1 MKKIVIFAG
10 TTEGRRLS
18 EILADA
24 GIAHTVCVATEYGE
38 IVMREQ
44 TDSTEA
50 AQADGQPLVELHCG
64 RMDREQMQKFLHDEG
79 YEIVVDATHPY
90 ARAVTENLWGA
101 VDTLKSLEKDAHFPI
116 YLRLEREIAGITE
129 ADGNVTNIQY
139 FENNADCA
147 KALENTE
154 GNILLTTGSKE
165 LAVYCASG
173 RLNNRLYVRILPGR
187 ESLELCMDQGIKGR
201 QILALQ
207 GPFST
212 EMNAAILKQY
222 DIRHM
227 VTKNSGRTGGYQ
239 EKLAAAEMLG
249 IPVYVIEPAQKT
261 SDAAGNIPGT
271 DAYSFAGICGKLE
284 QLCDCKLSPQGS
296 LEICLAGIGMGSK
309 DGQTQEVQHAIETA
323 DILLGAERMIE
334 GYSARIE
341 KKPYYMTAQILP
353 YLEQLQESESLAQQG
368 TLRVTVL
375 FSGDTG
381 FYSGCRK
388 LYVALQE
395 AIAAG
400 QLKGSVKIL
409 PGISSVVSLAARVGE
424 SYEDA
429 AVLSMHGKKLNH
441 LPATVAGHEKTF
453 LLTSGSEDIRK
464 IGRML
469 TETGLGTCE
478 VIVGYQLSYPEENIR
493 ILTPEQCEE
502 ITEDG
507 LYTCMIRNPHPQPGR
522 LTHGREDTCFLRD
535 SSGTEGKMRRTP
547 MTKEEVRE
555 VSICKLHLTERSV
568 VYDIGSGTGSVAVEI
583 AGLSGQLQVYAIER
597 KPEAVELLRKNREHF
612 RMDNME
618 IIEAP
623 APEGLEELPVPT
635 HAFIGGSGGRLQE
648 ILQVLYRKN
657 PHMRIVINAISMET
671 IAELRE
677 VMETF
682 PVEDEEILQMQVNRV
697 KKFWS
702 YHLPQA
708 ENPVWICSFTFRE
721 RETDLV
727 DKVKKALLA
736 EEENRNRGNGEVQ
749 R

>member
-44 TDSTEA
+44 MDAEA
-50 AQADGQPLVELHCG
+50 AGAKKQPLVSLHRG
-64 RMDREQMQKFLHDEG
+64 RMDRKQIEEFLRNEG
-79 YEIVVDATHPY
+79 YGIVVDATHPY
-90 ARAVTENLWGA
+90 AKVVTENLRGA
-101 VDTLKSLEKDAHFPI
+101 VAALQTSEKKAQFPI
-116 YLRLEREIAGITE
+116 YLRLEREISETPE
-129 ADGNVTNIQY
+129 AEDPAVSIRY
-139 FENNADCA
+139 FESNADCA

-165 LAVYCASG
+165 LATYCASG
-173 RLNNRLYVRILPGR
+173 RLHDRLYVRILPGR
-187 ESLELCMDQGIKGR
+187 ESLELCMEQGIKGR

-227 VTKNSGRTGGYQ
+227 VTKNSGRTGGYR
-239 EKLAAAEMLG
+239 EKLEAAKMLG
-249 IPVYVIEPAQKT
+249 IPVYVIEPARKT
-261 SDAAGNIPGT
+261 PDATGHMLRT
-271 DAYSFAGICGKLE
+271 DTYSFTGICGKLE
-284 QLCDCKLSPQGS
+284 QLCDCKLSGQGS
-296 LEICLAGIGMGSK
+296 MEICLAGIGMGSK
-309 DGQTQEVQHAIETA
+309 DGQTQEVQHVIETA

-334 GYSARIE
+334 GYSAKIE
-341 KKPYYMTAQILP
+341 KRPYYMAEQILP
-353 YLEQLQESESLAQQG
+353 YLEQLQKNGLTAQKDP
-368 TLRVTVL
+368 LRVTVL

-395 AIAAG
+395 TIAAG
-400 QLKGSVKIL
+400 ALNAGVRIL

-429 AVLSMHGKKLNH
+429 AILSMHGKKLKR
-441 LPATVAGHEKTF
+441 LSATVESHEKVF

-464 IGRML
+464 IGRLLAEAGL
-469 TETGLGTCE
+469 TDCE
-478 VIVGYQLSYPEENIR
+478 VTVGYQLSYPEESIQ

-502 ITEDG
+502 ITGEG
-507 LYTCMIRNPHPQPGR
+507 LYTCLIRNPHWQPER
-522 LTHGREDTCFLRD
+522 LTHGRADICFLRD
-535 SSGTEGKMRRTP
+535 AKTP

-555 VSICKLHLTERSV
+555 VSICKLHLTQNAV
-568 VYDIGSGTGSVAVEI
+568 VYDIGSGTGSVAIEI
-583 AGLSGQLQVYAIER
+583 AGVPGGVQVYAIER
-597 KPEAVELLRKNREHF
+597 KPEAVELLRKNQEQFH
-612 RMDNME
+612 MDNIQ
-618 IIEAP
+618 IIEAL

-635 HAFIGGSGGRLQE
+635 HAFIGGSGGRLLD

-671 IAELRE
+671 IAELKE
-677 VMETF
+677 VLDTF
-682 PVEDEEILQMQVNRV
+682 PVEEEEILQMQVSRV
-697 KKFWS
+697 KKLGG

-721 RETDLV
+721 IGTAPMDNAKKTKPGAGETGNG
-727 DKVKKALLA
+727 K
-736 EEENRNRGNGEVQ
+736 NGEVQ

>member
-44 TDSTEA
+44 TDAEA
-50 AQADGQPLVELHCG
+50 AGTKGQPLVSLHRG
-64 RMDREQMQKFLHDEG
+64 RMDRQQMEEFLRNEG

-90 ARAVTENLWGA
+90 AKVVTENLRGA
-101 VDTLKSLEKDAHFPI
+101 VATLQTSEKKAQFPI
-116 YLRLEREIAGITE
+116 YLRLEREIVETPE
-129 ADGNVTNIQY
+129 AENPAVNIRY
-139 FENNADCA
+139 FESNADCA

-165 LAVYCASG
+165 LPTYCASG
-173 RLNNRLYVRILPGR
+173 RLHDRLYVRILPGR
-187 ESLELCMDQGIKGR
+187 ESLELCMEQGIKGR

-222 DIRHM
+222 DIHHM

-239 EKLAAAEMLG
+239 EKLEAAKILG
-249 IPVYVIEPAQKT
+249 IPVYVIQPARKAVEAT
-261 SDAAGNIPGT
+261 GNTLRT
-271 DAYSFAGICGKLE
+271 DTYSFTEICGKLE
-284 QLCDCKLSPQGS
+284 QLCDCKLSGQGS
-296 LEICLAGIGMGSK
+296 MEICLAGIGMGSK

-334 GYSARIE
+334 RYSAKIE
-341 KKPYYMTAQILP
+341 KRPYYMTEQILP
-353 YLEQLQESESLAQQG
+353 YLEQLQKNGLTAQKDP
-368 TLRVTVL
+368 LRVTVL

-395 AIAAG
+395 AVAAG
-400 QLKGSVKIL
+400 ALNAGVRIL
-409 PGISSVVSLAARVGE
+409 PGISSVGTLAARVGE

-429 AVLSMHGKKLNH
+429 AILSMHGKKLNR
-441 LPATVAGHEKTF
+441 LSTTVESHEKVF

-464 IGRML
+464 IGHLLAEAGL
-469 TETGLGTCE
+469 TDCE

-493 ILTPEQCEE
+493 LLTPGQCEE
-502 ITEDG
+502 ITEEG
-507 LYTCMIRNPHPQPGR
+507 LYTCLIRNPHWQPGR
-522 LTHGREDTCFLRD
+522 LTHGRADTCFLRD
-535 SSGTEGKMRRTP
+535 ASGTEEKLRRTP

-555 VSICKLHLTERSV
+555 VSICKLHLTQNAV
-568 VYDIGSGTGSVAVEI
+568 VYDIGSGTGSVAIEI
-583 AGLSGQLQVYAIER
+583 AGVPGEVQVYAIER
-597 KPEAVELLRKNREHF
+597 KPEAVELLRKNREQFH
-612 RMDNME
+612 MDNIQ

-635 HAFIGGSGGRLQE
+635 HVFIGGSGGRLLD

-671 IAELRE
+671 IAELKE
-677 VMETF
+677 VLDTF
-682 PVEDEEILQMQVNRV
+682 PVEEEEILQMQVSRV
-697 KKFWS
+697 KKLGG

-721 RETDLV
+721 TGTDPMDNAKKTKQNAGETGNG
-727 DKVKKALLA
+727 K
-736 EEENRNRGNGEVQ
+736 NGEVQ

>member
-38 IVMREQ
+38 IVMRDQ
-44 TDSTEA
+44 TDAEA
-50 AQADGQPLVELHCG
+50 ARAKGHSLVSLHRG
-64 RMDREQMQKFLHDEG
+64 RMDRKQMEEFLCNDG

-90 ARAVTENLWGA
+90 ARVVTENIRDA
-101 VDTLKSLEKDAHFPI
+101 VKTQSSI
-116 YLRLEREIAGITE
+116 YLRLEREISQTPE
-129 ADGNVTNIQY
+129 AEDPAVSIRY
-139 FENNADCA
+139 FESNADCA
-147 KALENTE
+147 KVLENTE

-165 LAVYCASG
+165 LATYCASG
-173 RLNNRLYVRILPGR
+173 RLHERLYVRILPGR
-187 ESLELCMDQGIKGR
+187 ESLELCMEQGIKGR

-239 EKLAAAEMLG
+239 EKLEAAKMLG
-249 IPVYVIEPAQKT
+249 IPVYVIQPAGKAWDT
-261 SDAAGNIPGT
+261 
-271 DAYSFAGICGKLE
+271 YSFAGICEKLE
-284 QLCDCKLSPQGS
+284 QLCDCKISGQGS
-296 LEICLAGIGMGSK
+296 MEICLAGIGMGSK
-309 DGQTQEVQHAIETA
+309 DGQTQEVQYAIETA

-334 GYSARIE
+334 RYSAKIE
-341 KKPYYMTAQILP
+341 KRPYYMTEQILP
-353 YLEQLQESESLAQQG
+353 YLEQLQKNGFTAQKDP
-368 TLRVTVL
+368 LRVTVL

-395 AIAAG
+395 TIAAG
-400 QLKGSVKIL
+400 ALNARVRIL

-429 AVLSMHGKKLNH
+429 AILSMHGKKLNR
-441 LPATVAGHEKTF
+441 LSATVESHEKVF

-464 IGRML
+464 IGRLLAEAGL
-469 TETGLGTCE
+469 TDCE
-478 VIVGYQLSYPEENIR
+478 VIVGYQLSYPEESIR
-493 ILTPEQCEE
+493 ILTPGQCEE
-502 ITEDG
+502 ITEEG
-507 LYTCMIRNPHPQPGR
+507 LYTCLIRNPHWQPER
-522 LTHGREDTCFLRD
+522 LTHGRSDTCFLRD
-535 SSGTEGKMRRTP
+535 AKTP

-555 VSICKLHLTERSV
+555 VSICKLHLTQNAV
-568 VYDIGSGTGSVAVEI
+568 VYDIGSGTGSVAIEI
-583 AGLSGQLQVYAIER
+583 AGVPGRVQVYAIER
-597 KPEAVELLRKNREHF
+597 KPEAVELLRKNRAHF
-612 RMDNME
+612 HMDNIQ

-635 HAFIGGSGGRLQE
+635 HAFIGGSGGRLMD
-648 ILQVLYRKN
+648 ILRVLYRKN

-671 IAELRE
+671 IAELKE
-677 VMETF
+677 VLDTF
-682 PVEDEEILQMQVNRV
+682 PVEEEEILQMQVSRV
-697 KKFWS
+697 KKLLS

-708 ENPVWICSFTFRE
+708 ENPVWICSFTFQ
-721 RETDLV
+721 ETGTDPM
-727 DKVKKALLA
+727 DNSKKTKPG
-736 EEENRNRGNGEVQ
+736 EEETGNGKNGEVQ

>member
-44 TDSTEA
+44 TESTKA
-50 AQADGQPLVELHCG
+50 MQTAGQPIVNLHCG

-90 ARAVTENLWGA
+90 ARVVTENLRGA

-116 YLRLEREIAGITE
+116 YLRLERKIDGITE
-129 ADGNVTNIQY
+129 ADGIVTNVQY

-173 RLNNRLYVRILPGR
+173 RLKDRLHVRILPGR
-187 ESLELCMDQGIKGR
+187 ESLEQCMEQGIKGR

-212 EMNAAILKQY
+212 EMNAAILRQY
-222 DIRHM
+222 DICHM
-227 VTKNSGRTGGYQ
+227 VTKNSGRAGGCQ
-239 EKLAAAEMLG
+239 EKLEAAKMLG

-271 DAYSFAGICGKLE
+271 DSYSFAGICGKLG
-284 QLCDCKLSPQGS
+284 QLCDCKISQQGS
-296 LEICLAGIGMGSK
+296 LEICLAGIGMGSRDCMTK
-309 DGQTQEVQHAIETA
+309 EVQQTIETA
-323 DILLGAERMIE
+323 DILLGAERMIAD
-334 GYSARIE
+334 YSARIE
-341 KKPYYMTAQILP
+341 KKPYYMAAQILP
-353 YLEQLQESESLAQQG
+353 YLEKLQESEELAQQE
-368 TLRVTVL
+368 TLRVAVL

-388 LYVALQE
+388 LYVELQE

-400 QLKGSVKIL
+400 QLRGSVRIL

-429 AVLSMHGKKLNH
+429 AILSMHGKKLNR
-441 LPATVAGHEKTF
+441 LSTTVESHEKVF

-464 IGRML
+464 IGHLLAEAGL
-469 TETGLGTCE
+469 TDCE
-478 VIVGYQLSYPEENIR
+478 VIVGYQLSYPEESIR
-493 ILTPEQCEE
+493 ILTPGQCEE
-502 ITEDG
+502 ITEEG
-507 LYTCMIRNPHPQPGR
+507 LYTCLIRNPHWQPER
-522 LTHGREDTCFLRD
+522 LTHGRADTCFLRD
-535 SSGTEGKMRRTP
+535 AKTP

-555 VSICKLHLTERSV
+555 VSICKLHLTQNAV
-568 VYDIGSGTGSVAVEI
+568 VYDIGSGTGSVAIEI
-583 AGLSGQLQVYAIER
+583 AGVPGGVQVYAIER

-612 RMDNME
+612 HMDNIQ

-635 HAFIGGSGGRLQE
+635 HAFIGGSGGRLLD

-671 IAELRE
+671 IAELKE
-677 VMETF
+677 VLDTF
-682 PVEDEEILQMQVNRV
+682 PMEEEEILQMQVSRV
-697 KKFWS
+697 KKLLS

-721 RETDLV
+721 TGTDPMDNAKKTKQNAGETGNG
-727 DKVKKALLA
+727 K
-736 EEENRNRGNGEVQ
+736 NGEVQ

>member
-44 TDSTEA
+44 TD
-50 AQADGQPLVELHCG
+50 ADATGTKGQPLVSLHRG
-64 RMDREQMQKFLHDEG
+64 RMDRQQMEEFLRNEG

-90 ARAVTENLWGA
+90 ARVVTENIQSA
-101 VDTLKSLEKDAHFPI
+101 VNTLRAMERETQFPI
-116 YLRLEREIAGITE
+116 YLRLEREISETPE
-129 ADGNVTNIQY
+129 AEDPDVSIRY
-139 FENNADCA
+139 FESNADCA
-147 KALENTE
+147 KALENTD

-165 LAVYCASG
+165 LATYCASG
-173 RLNNRLYVRILPGR
+173 RLYDRLYVRILPGR
-187 ESLELCMDQGIKGR
+187 ESLELCMEQGIKGR

-222 DIRHM
+222 DICHM

-239 EKLAAAEMLG
+239 EKLEAAKMLG
-249 IPVYVIEPAQKT
+249 IPVYVIQPARK
-261 SDAAGNIPGT
+261 AGEAMWNMPRT
-271 DAYSFAGICGKLE
+271 DMYSFAGICGKLE
-284 QLCDCKLSPQGS
+284 QLCACKLSGQGS
-296 LEICLAGIGMGSK
+296 MEICLAGIGMGSK

-334 GYSARIE
+334 RYSAKIE
-341 KKPYYMTAQILP
+341 KRPYYMTEQILP
-353 YLEQLQESESLAQQG
+353 YLEQLQKKGITAQKDSLQI
-368 TLRVTVL
+368 TVL

-388 LYVALQE
+388 LYMALQE
-395 AIAAG
+395 AIATGALNAG
-400 QLKGSVKIL
+400 VRIL
-409 PGISSVVSLAARVGE
+409 PGISSVVTLAARVGE

-429 AVLSMHGKKLNH
+429 AILSMHGKKLNR
-441 LPATVAGHEKTF
+441 LSATVESHEKVF

-464 IGRML
+464 IGRLLAEAGM
-469 TETGLGTCE
+469 TDCE
-478 VIVGYQLSYPEENIR
+478 VIVGYQMSYPEESIR
-493 ILTPEQCEE
+493 ILTPGQCEE
-502 ITEDG
+502 ITEEG
-507 LYTCMIRNPHPQPGR
+507 LYTCLIRNPHWQPER
-522 LTHGREDTCFLRD
+522 LTHGRADICFLRD
-535 SSGTEGKMRRTP
+535 ASENEGKLRRTP

-555 VSICKLHLTERSV
+555 VSICKLHLTQNAV
-568 VYDIGSGTGSVAVEI
+568 VYDIGSGTGSVAIEI
-583 AGLSGQLQVYAIER
+583 AGVPGRVQVYAIER
-597 KPEAVELLRKNREHF
+597 KPEAVELLRKNSAQFH
-612 RMDNME
+612 MDNIQ

-635 HAFIGGSGGRLQE
+635 HAFIGGSGGKLMD

-671 IAELRE
+671 IAELKE
-677 VMETF
+677 VLDTF
-682 PVEDEEILQMQVNRV
+682 PVEEEEILQMQVSRV
-697 KKFWS
+697 KKILS

-721 RETDLV
+721 TGTDPMDNSKKTKPGAGETGTG
-727 DKVKKALLA
+727 K
-736 EEENRNRGNGEVQ
+736 NGEVQ

>member
-18 EILADA
+18 ELLADA

-44 TDSTEA
+44 TDTTEA
-50 AQADGQPLVELHCG
+50 AQADGQSLIKLHRG
-64 RMDREQMQKFLHDEG
+64 RMDREQMREFLQDEA

-90 ARAVTENLWGA
+90 ARVVTENIRSA
-101 VDTLKSLEKDAHFPI
+101 VDSLKSSGKEAQLPI
-116 YLRLEREIAGITE
+116 YLRLEREIDGAAE
-129 ADGNVTNIQY
+129 ADDNAANIRY

-173 RLNNRLYVRILPGR
+173 RLKHRLYVRILPGR
-187 ESLELCMDQGIKGR
+187 ESLELCMEQGIQGR

-212 EMNAAILKQY
+212 ELNAALLKQY

-239 EKLAAAEMLG
+239 EKLQAAEMLG
-249 IPVYVIEPAQKT
+249 IPVYVIEPAQMSPMSEKLM
-261 SDAAGNIPGT
+261 GT
-271 DAYSFAGICGKLE
+271 DTFSFAGICGKLE
-284 QLCDCKLSPQGS
+284 QLCGCKLSQKGS
-296 LEICLAGIGMGSK
+296 MEICLAGIGMGSRDTMTK
-309 DGQTQEVQHAIETA
+309 EVQHAIETA

-341 KKPYYMTAQILP
+341 KKPYYITAQILP
-353 YLEQLQESESLAQQG
+353 YLEKLQESEILAQREC
-368 TLRVTVL
+368 LRVTVL

-395 AIAAG
+395 AVAAG
-400 QLKGSVKIL
+400 GLKGRVKIL
-409 PGISSVVSLAARVGE
+409 PGLSSVAYLAARVEE

-429 AVLSMHGKKLNH
+429 AILSMHGKKLNR
-441 LPATVAGHEKTF
+441 LAATVESHEKVF
-453 LLTSGSEDIRK
+453 LLTSGREDIRE

-469 TETGLGTCE
+469 TEAGLMDCE
-478 VIVGYQLSYPEENIR
+478 VVAGWQLSYPEENIR
-493 ILTPEQCEE
+493 TLTPGQCEAV
-502 ITEDG
+502 TEEG
-507 LYTCMIRNPHPQPGR
+507 LYTCLIRNPHPQPER
-522 LTHGREDTCFLRD
+522 LTHGRADACFLRD
-535 SSGTEGKMRRTP
+535 VSGTEGKLRRTP

-555 VSICKLHLTERSV
+555 VSICKLHLTKGAV

-597 KPEAVELLRKNREHF
+597 KPEAVELLRKNRAHF
-612 RMDNME
+612 HRDNME
-618 IIEAP
+618 IIEAL
-623 APEGLEELPVPT
+623 APEGLEELPAPT
-635 HAFIGGSGGRLQE
+635 HAFIGGSGGRLLE

-657 PHMRIVINAISMET
+657 PHMRIVINAISLET

-677 VMETF
+677 MVEAF
-682 PVEDEEILQMQVNRV
+682 PVEEEEILQMQVNRV
-697 KKFWS
+697 KKLGS
-702 YHLPQA
+702 YHLPQS
-708 ENPVWICSFTFRE
+708 ENPVWICSFTFR
-721 RETDLV
+721 D
-727 DKVKKALLA
+727 
-736 EEENRNRGNGEVQ
+736 GEK
-749 R
+749 RIPEGS

>member
-10 TTEGRRLS
+10 TTEGRQLS

-38 IVMREQ
+38 IVMRDQ
-44 TDSTEA
+44 TDAEA
-50 AQADGQPLVELHCG
+50 ARAKEQSLVSLHRG
-64 RMDREQMQKFLHDEG
+64 RMDRKQIEEFLRNEG

-90 ARAVTENLWGA
+90 ARVVTENLRGA
-101 VDTLKSLEKDAHFPI
+101 VAALQTSEKKAQSPI
-116 YLRLEREIAGITE
+116 YLRLEREISETPE
-129 ADGNVTNIQY
+129 AEDPAVSIRY
-139 FENNADCA
+139 FESNADCA

-165 LAVYCASG
+165 LATYCASG
-173 RLNNRLYVRILPGR
+173 RLHDRLYVRILPGR
-187 ESLELCMDQGIKGR
+187 ESLELCMEQGIKGR

-239 EKLAAAEMLG
+239 EKLEAAKMLG
-249 IPVYVIEPAQKT
+249 IPVYVIQPARK
-261 SDAAGNIPGT
+261 AGDT
-271 DAYSFAGICGKLE
+271 YSFAGICEKLE
-284 QLCDCKLSPQGS
+284 QLCDCKLSGQGS
-296 LEICLAGIGMGSK
+296 MEICLAGIGMGSK

-334 GYSARIE
+334 RYSAKIE
-341 KKPYYMTAQILP
+341 KRPYYMTEQILP
-353 YLEQLQESESLAQQG
+353 YLEQLQKNGLTAQKDP
-368 TLRVTVL
+368 LRVTVL

-395 AIAAG
+395 TIAAG
-400 QLKGSVKIL
+400 TLNAGVQIL

-429 AVLSMHGKKLNH
+429 AILSMHGKKLNR
-441 LPATVAGHEKTF
+441 LSATVESHEKVF

-464 IGRML
+464 IGRLLAEVGL
-469 TETGLGTCE
+469 TDCE
-478 VIVGYQLSYPEENIR
+478 VTVGYQLSYPEESIR
-493 ILTPEQCEE
+493 ILTPGQCEE
-502 ITEDG
+502 ITEEG
-507 LYTCMIRNPHPQPGR
+507 LYTCLIRNPHWQPER
-522 LTHGREDTCFLRD
+522 LTHGRADICFLRD
-535 SSGTEGKMRRTP
+535 AKTP

-555 VSICKLHLTERSV
+555 VSICKLHLTQNAV
-568 VYDIGSGTGSVAVEI
+568 VYDIGSGTGSVTIEI
-583 AGLSGQLQVYAIER
+583 AGVPGGVQVYAIER
-597 KPEAVELLRKNREHF
+597 KPEAVELLRKNREQFH
-612 RMDNME
+612 MDNIQ

-635 HAFIGGSGGRLQE
+635 HAFIGGSGGRLLD
-648 ILQVLYRKN
+648 ILQTLYRKN

-671 IAELRE
+671 IAELKE
-677 VMETF
+677 VLDTF
-682 PVEDEEILQMQVNRV
+682 PVEEEEILQMQVSRV
-697 KKFWS
+697 KKLGG

-721 RETDLV
+721 IGTDPMDNAKKTKQGAGETGNG
-727 DKVKKALLA
+727 K
-736 EEENRNRGNGEVQ
+736 NGEVQ

>member
-38 IVMREQ
+38 IVMRDQ
-44 TDSTEA
+44 TDAEA
-50 AQADGQPLVELHCG
+50 ARTKEQSLVSLHRG
-64 RMDREQMQKFLHDEG
+64 RMDREQMEEFLRNEG

-90 ARAVTENLWGA
+90 ARVVTENLRGA
-101 VDTLKSLEKDAHFPI
+101 VAALQTSEKKAQFPI
-116 YLRLEREIAGITE
+116 YLRLEREISETPE
-129 ADGNVTNIQY
+129 AEDPAVSIRH
-139 FENNADCA
+139 FESNADCA

-165 LAVYCASG
+165 LATYCASG
-173 RLNNRLYVRILPGR
+173 RLHDRLYVRILPGR
-187 ESLELCMDQGIKGR
+187 ESLELCMEQGIKGR

-239 EKLAAAEMLG
+239 EKLEAAKMLG
-249 IPVYVIEPAQKT
+249 IPVYVIQPARKAVDT
-261 SDAAGNIPGT
+261 
-271 DAYSFAGICGKLE
+271 YSFAGICGKLE
-284 QLCDCKLSPQGS
+284 QLCDCKLSGQS
-296 LEICLAGIGMGSK
+296 SMEICLAGIGMGSK

-334 GYSARIE
+334 RYSAKIE
-341 KKPYYMTAQILP
+341 KRPYYMAEQILP
-353 YLEQLQESESLAQQG
+353 YLEQLQKNGFTAQKDP
-368 TLRVTVL
+368 LRVTVL

-395 AIAAG
+395 TIAAG
-400 QLKGSVKIL
+400 ALNAGVRIL

-429 AVLSMHGKKLNH
+429 AILSMHGKKLNR
-441 LPATVAGHEKTF
+441 LSATVESHEKVF

-464 IGRML
+464 IGRLLAEAGL
-469 TETGLGTCE
+469 TDCE
-478 VIVGYQLSYPEENIR
+478 VTVGYQLSYPEESIQ

-502 ITEDG
+502 ITGEG
-507 LYTCMIRNPHPQPGR
+507 LYTCLIRNPHWQPER
-522 LTHGREDTCFLRD
+522 LTHGRADICFLRD
-535 SSGTEGKMRRTP
+535 AKTP

-555 VSICKLHLTERSV
+555 VSICKLHLTKGAV
-568 VYDIGSGTGSVAVEI
+568 VYDVGSGTGSVAVEI

-597 KPEAVELLRKNREHF
+597 KPEAVEQLRKNREHF
-612 RMDNME
+612 HMDNME
-618 IIEAP
+618 IIEAE
-623 APEGLEELPVPT
+623 APEGLEGLPAPT
-635 HAFIGGSGGRLQE
+635 HAFIGGSGGKLLE

-657 PHMRIVINAISMET
+657 PRMRIVINAISMET
-671 IAELRE
+671 IAELKE
-677 VMETF
+677 VLEAF
-682 PVEDEEILQMQVNRV
+682 PVENEEILQMQVNRV
-697 KKFWS
+697 KKLGS

-721 RETDLV
+721 RGTDPADNVKEAVQTGRETGSG
-727 DKVKKALLA
+727 K
-736 EEENRNRGNGEVQ
+736 NGEV
-749 R
+749 RR

>member
-1 MKKIVIFAG
+1 M
-10 TTEGRRLS
+10 S

-44 TDSTEA
+44 TESTKA
-50 AQADGQPLVELHCG
+50 MQTAGQPIVNLHCG

-90 ARAVTENLWGA
+90 ARVVTENLRGA

-116 YLRLEREIAGITE
+116 YLRLERKIDGITE
-129 ADGNVTNIQY
+129 ADGIVTNVQY

-165 LAVYCASG
+165 LPTYCASG
-173 RLNNRLYVRILPGR
+173 RLHDRLYVRILPGR
-187 ESLELCMDQGIKGR
+187 ESLELCMEQGIKGR

-222 DIRHM
+222 DIHHM

-239 EKLAAAEMLG
+239 EKLEAAKILG
-249 IPVYVIEPAQKT
+249 IPVYVIQPAKKAVDT
-261 SDAAGNIPGT
+261 
-271 DAYSFAGICGKLE
+271 YSFAEICGKLE
-284 QLCDCKLSPQGS
+284 QLCDCKLSGQGS
-296 LEICLAGIGMGSK
+296 MEICLAGIGMGSK
-309 DGQTQEVQHAIETA
+309 NGQTQEVQHAIETA

-334 GYSARIE
+334 RYSAKIE
-341 KKPYYMTAQILP
+341 KRPYYMAEQILP
-353 YLEQLQESESLAQQG
+353 YLEQLQKNGITAQKDPLQ
-368 TLRVTVL
+368 VTVL

-395 AIAAG
+395 AVAAG
-400 QLKGSVKIL
+400 ALNAGVRIL
-409 PGISSVVSLAARVGE
+409 PGISSVATLAARVGE

-429 AVLSMHGKKLNH
+429 AILSMHGKKLNR
-441 LPATVAGHEKTF
+441 LSTTVESHEKVF

-464 IGRML
+464 IGHLLAEAGL
-469 TETGLGTCE
+469 TDCE
-478 VIVGYQLSYPEENIR
+478 VIAGYQLSYPEESIR
-493 ILTPEQCEE
+493 ILTPGQCEE
-502 ITEDG
+502 ITEEG
-507 LYTCMIRNPHPQPGR
+507 LYTCLIRNPHWQPER
-522 LTHGREDTCFLRD
+522 LTHGRADTCFLRD
-535 SSGTEGKMRRTP
+535 AKTP

-555 VSICKLHLTERSV
+555 VSICKLHLTQNAV
-568 VYDIGSGTGSVAVEI
+568 VYDIGSGTGSVAIEI
-583 AGLSGQLQVYAIER
+583 AGVPGGVQVYAIER

-612 RMDNME
+612 HMDNIQ

-635 HAFIGGSGGRLQE
+635 HAFIGGSGGRLLD
-648 ILQVLYRKN
+648 ILQTLYRKN

-671 IAELRE
+671 IAELKE
-677 VMETF
+677 VLDTF
-682 PVEDEEILQMQVNRV
+682 PMEEEEILQMQVSRV
-697 KKFWS
+697 KKLLS

-721 RETDLV
+721 TGTDPMDNAKKTKQDAGETGNG
-727 DKVKKALLA
+727 K
-736 EEENRNRGNGEVQ
+736 NGEVQ

>member
-44 TDSTEA
+44 TESTEA
-50 AQADGQPLVELHCG
+50 VQTGGQPLVNLHRG
-64 RMDREQMQKFLHDEG
+64 RMDREQMEEFLRNEG

-90 ARAVTENLWGA
+90 ARVVTENIRSA
-101 VDTLKSLEKDAHFPI
+101 VDALKVMKKEAQFPI
-116 YLRLEREIAGITE
+116 YLRLEREISETPE
-129 ADGNVTNIQY
+129 AENNAVSIRY
-139 FENNADCA
+139 FESNADCA

-165 LAVYCASG
+165 LATYCASG
-173 RLNNRLYVRILPGR
+173 RLHDRLYVRILPGR
-187 ESLELCMDQGIKGR
+187 ESLELCMEQGIKGR

-207 GPFST
+207 GPFSA

-239 EKLAAAEMLG
+239 EKLEAAKMLG

-261 SDAAGNIPGT
+261 PDATGNILGT
-271 DAYSFAGICGKLE
+271 DTYSFAWICGKLE
-284 QLCDCKLSPQGS
+284 QFCDCKLSGQGS
-296 LEICLAGIGMGSK
+296 MEICLAGIGMGSR
-309 DGQTQEVQHAIETA
+309 DTQTQEVQHAIETA

-334 GYSARIE
+334 RYSAKIE
-341 KKPYYMTAQILP
+341 KRPYYMTAQILP
-353 YLEQLQESESLAQQG
+353 YLEQLQKSGITAQQEK
-368 TLRVTVL
+368 LRVTVL

-381 FYSGCRK
+381 FYSGCRN
-388 LYVALQE
+388 LYMALQE
-395 AIAAG
+395 AITAG
-400 QLKGSVKIL
+400 RLNAKVRIL
-409 PGISSVVSLAARVGE
+409 PGISSVVSLTARVGE
-424 SYEDA
+424 NYEDA
-429 AVLSMHGKKLNH
+429 AILSMHGKKLNH
-441 LPATVAGHEKTF
+441 LSATVESHGKVF

-469 TETGLGTCE
+469 TEAGLTDCE
-478 VIVGYQLSYPEENIR
+478 VIVGYQMSYPEENIR

-502 ITEDG
+502 ITEEG
-507 LYTCMIRNPHPQPGR
+507 LYTCLIRNPHPQPGH
-522 LTHGREDTCFLRD
+522 LTHGRADSCFLRD
-535 SSGTEGKMRRTP
+535 TSGTEGKLRRTP

-555 VSICKLHLTERSV
+555 VSICKLHLTKGAV
-568 VYDIGSGTGSVAVEI
+568 VYDIGSGTGSVAIEI
-583 AGLSGQLQVYAIER
+583 AGLSGQVQVYAIEK

-612 RMDNME
+612 HMDNMQ
-618 IIEAP
+618 IIEAA

-635 HAFIGGSGGRLQE
+635 HAFIGGSGGRLMD

-657 PHMRIVINAISMET
+657 PHIRIVINAISMET
-671 IAELRE
+671 IAELKE
-677 VMETF
+677 VLEAF
-682 PVEDEEILQMQVNRV
+682 PAEDEEILQMQVNRV
-697 KKFWS
+697 KKLGS

-721 RETDLV
+721 RGTDPVDHAEKAGQTERETGSG
-727 DKVKKALLA
+727 
-736 EEENRNRGNGEVQ
+736 ENGEV
-749 R
+749 RR

>member
-44 TDSTEA
+44 TKGIEA
-50 AQADGQPLVELHCG
+50 AETKGQPLVSLHRG
-64 RMDREQMQKFLHDEG
+64 RMDRQQMEEFLRNEG

-90 ARAVTENLWGA
+90 ARVVTENIRDA
-101 VDTLKSLEKDAHFPI
+101 VKTQSPI
-116 YLRLEREIAGITE
+116 YLRLEREISETPE
-129 ADGNVTNIQY
+129 AEDPAVSIRY
-139 FENNADCA
+139 FESNADCA
-147 KALENTE
+147 KALEDTE

-165 LAVYCASG
+165 LATYCASG
-173 RLNNRLYVRILPGR
+173 RLHDRLYVRILPGR
-187 ESLELCMDQGIKGR
+187 ESLELCMEQGIKGR

-239 EKLAAAEMLG
+239 EKLEAAKMLG
-249 IPVYVIEPAQKT
+249 IPVYVIQPARK
-261 SDAAGNIPGT
+261 AGDT
-271 DAYSFAGICGKLE
+271 YSFAGICGKLE
-284 QLCDCKLSPQGS
+284 QLCDCKLSGQGS
-296 LEICLAGIGMGSK
+296 MEICLAGIGMGSK

-334 GYSARIE
+334 RYSAKIE
-341 KKPYYMTAQILP
+341 KRPYYMTEQILP
-353 YLEQLQESESLAQQG
+353 YLEQLQENGITAQKDP
-368 TLRVTVL
+368 LRVTVL

-395 AIAAG
+395 AVAIGALNAE
-400 QLKGSVKIL
+400 VRIL
-409 PGISSVVSLAARVGE
+409 PGISSVATLAARVGE

-429 AVLSMHGKKLNH
+429 AILSMHGKKLNR
-441 LPATVAGHEKTF
+441 LSTTVESHEKVF

-464 IGRML
+464 IGRSLAEAGL
-469 TETGLGTCE
+469 TDCE
-478 VIVGYQLSYPEENIR
+478 VTVGYQLSYPEESIR
-493 ILTPEQCEE
+493 ILTPGQCEE
-502 ITEDG
+502 ITGEG
-507 LYTCMIRNPHPQPGR
+507 LYTCLIRNPHWQPER
-522 LTHGREDTCFLRD
+522 LTHGRADICFLRD
-535 SSGTEGKMRRTP
+535 AKTP

-555 VSICKLHLTERSV
+555 VSICKLHLTQNAV
-568 VYDIGSGTGSVAVEI
+568 VYDIGSGTGSVAIEI
-583 AGLSGQLQVYAIER
+583 AGVPGRVQVYAIER
-597 KPEAVELLRKNREHF
+597 KPEAVELLRKNREQFH
-612 RMDNME
+612 MDNIQ

-635 HAFIGGSGGRLQE
+635 HAFIGGSGGRLLD
-648 ILQVLYRKN
+648 ILQILYRKN

-671 IAELRE
+671 IAELRKVLE
-677 VMETF
+677 AF
-682 PVEDEEILQMQVNRV
+682 PVEEEEILQMQVSRV
-697 KKFWS
+697 KKLGG

-721 RETDLV
+721 IGTDPMDNAKKTKQGAGETGNG
-727 DKVKKALLA
+727 K
-736 EEENRNRGNGEVQ
+736 NGEVQ

>member
-44 TDSTEA
+44 ADGTEA
-50 AQADGQPLVELHCG
+50 VRAKEQSLVSLHRG
-64 RMDREQMQKFLHDEG
+64 RMDRKQIEEFLRNEG

-90 ARAVTENLWGA
+90 ARVVTENIQSA
-101 VDTLKSLEKDAHFPI
+101 VNTLRTTERETQFPI
-116 YLRLEREIAGITE
+116 YLRLEREISETPE
-129 ADGNVTNIQY
+129 AEDPVVSIRY
-139 FENNADCA
+139 FESNADCA
-147 KALENTE
+147 NVLENTE

-165 LAVYCASG
+165 LATYCASG
-173 RLNNRLYVRILPGR
+173 RLHDRLYVRILPGR
-187 ESLELCMDQGIKGR
+187 ESLELCMEQGIKGR

-212 EMNAAILKQY
+212 EMNVAILKQY

-239 EKLAAAEMLG
+239 EKLEAAKMLG
-249 IPVYVIEPAQKT
+249 IPVYVIQ
-261 SDAAGNIPGT
+261 SAGKAWDT
-271 DAYSFAGICGKLE
+271 YSFAGICEKLE
-284 QLCDCKLSPQGS
+284 QLCDCKISGQGS
-296 LEICLAGIGMGSK
+296 MEICLAGIGMGSK
-309 DGQTQEVQHAIETA
+309 VGQTQEVQHAIETA

-334 GYSARIE
+334 RYSAKIE
-341 KKPYYMTAQILP
+341 KRPYYMTEQILP
-353 YLEQLQESESLAQQG
+353 YLEQLQENGITAQKDP
-368 TLRVTVL
+368 LRVTVL

-395 AIAAG
+395 AVAIGALNAE
-400 QLKGSVKIL
+400 VRIL
-409 PGISSVVSLAARVGE
+409 PGISSVATLAARVGE

-429 AVLSMHGKKLNH
+429 AILSMHGKKLNR
-441 LPATVAGHEKTF
+441 LSTTVESHEKVF

-464 IGRML
+464 IGRSLAEAGL
-469 TETGLGTCE
+469 TDCE
-478 VIVGYQLSYPEENIR
+478 VTVGYQLSYPEESIR
-493 ILTPEQCEE
+493 ILTPEQCEK
-502 ITEDG
+502 ITGEG
-507 LYTCMIRNPHPQPGR
+507 LYTCLIRNPHWQPER
-522 LTHGREDTCFLRD
+522 LTHGRADICFLRD
-535 SSGTEGKMRRTP
+535 AKTP

-555 VSICKLHLTERSV
+555 VSICKLHLTQNAV
-568 VYDIGSGTGSVAVEI
+568 VYDIGSGTGSVAIEI
-583 AGLSGQLQVYAIER
+583 AGVPGRVQVYAIER
-597 KPEAVELLRKNREHF
+597 KPEAVELLRKNRAHF
-612 RMDNME
+612 HMDNIQ

-635 HAFIGGSGGRLQE
+635 HAFIGGSGGRLLD

-671 IAELRE
+671 IAELKE
-677 VMETF
+677 VLDTF
-682 PVEDEEILQMQVNRV
+682 PVEDEEILQMQVSRV
-697 KKFWS
+697 KKLLS

-721 RETDLV
+721 TGTDPMDNEKKTKQDAGETGNG
-727 DKVKKALLA
+727 K
-736 EEENRNRGNGEVQ
+736 NGEV
-749 R
+749 

>member
-18 EILADA
+18 GILADA

-44 TDSTEA
+44 TDAEVARTKE
-50 AQADGQPLVELHCG
+50 QPFVSLHRG
-64 RMDREQMQKFLHDEG
+64 RMDREQMEEFLRNEG

-90 ARAVTENLWGA
+90 ARAVTENIQSA
-101 VDTLKSLEKDAHFPI
+101 VNTLRTTERETQFPI
-116 YLRLEREIAGITE
+116 YLRLEREISETPE
-129 ADGNVTNIQY
+129 AEDPAVSIRY
-139 FENNADCA
+139 FESNADCA
-147 KALENTE
+147 KVLENTE

-165 LAVYCASG
+165 LAMYCASG
-173 RLNNRLYVRILPGR
+173 RLHDRLYVRILPGR
-187 ESLELCMDQGIKGR
+187 ESLELCMEQGIKGR

-239 EKLAAAEMLG
+239 EKLEAAKMLG
-249 IPVYVIEPAQKT
+249 IPVYVIQPAGKAWDT
-261 SDAAGNIPGT
+261 
-271 DAYSFAGICGKLE
+271 YSFAGICEKLE
-284 QLCDCKLSPQGS
+284 QLCDCKLSGQGS
-296 LEICLAGIGMGSK
+296 MEICLAGIGMGSK

-334 GYSARIE
+334 RYSAKIE
-341 KKPYYMTAQILP
+341 KRPYYMTEQILP
-353 YLEQLQESESLAQQG
+353 YLEQLQENGITAQKDP
-368 TLRVTVL
+368 LRVTVL

-395 AIAAG
+395 AVAIGALNAE
-400 QLKGSVKIL
+400 VRIL
-409 PGISSVVSLAARVGE
+409 PGISSVATLAARVGE

-429 AVLSMHGKKLNH
+429 AILSMHGKKLNR
-441 LPATVAGHEKTF
+441 LSTTVESHEKVF

-464 IGRML
+464 IGRSLAEAGL
-469 TETGLGTCE
+469 TDCE
-478 VIVGYQLSYPEENIR
+478 VTVGYQLSYPEESIR
-493 ILTPEQCEE
+493 ILTPGQCEE
-502 ITEDG
+502 ITGEG
-507 LYTCMIRNPHPQPGR
+507 LYTCLIRNPHWQPER
-522 LTHGREDTCFLRD
+522 LTHGRADICFLRD
-535 SSGTEGKMRRTP
+535 AKTP

-555 VSICKLHLTERSV
+555 VSICKLHLTQNAV
-568 VYDIGSGTGSVAVEI
+568 VYDIGSGTGSVAIEI
-583 AGLSGQLQVYAIER
+583 AGVPGRVQVYAIER

-612 RMDNME
+612 HMDNIQ

-635 HAFIGGSGGRLQE
+635 HAFIGGSGGRLMD

-671 IAELRE
+671 IAELKE
-677 VMETF
+677 VLDTF
-682 PVEDEEILQMQVNRV
+682 PVEEEEILQMQVSRV
-697 KKFWS
+697 KKLLS

-721 RETDLV
+721 TGKDPMDNEKKTKQDAGETGNG
-727 DKVKKALLA
+727 K
-736 EEENRNRGNGEVQ
+736 NGEVQ

>member
-38 IVMREQ
+38 IVMRDQ
-44 TDSTEA
+44 TDAEA
-50 AQADGQPLVELHCG
+50 ARAKEQSLVSLHRG
-64 RMDREQMQKFLHDEG
+64 RMDRKQIEEFLRNEG

-90 ARAVTENLWGA
+90 ARVVTENLRGA
-101 VDTLKSLEKDAHFPI
+101 VAALQTSEKKAQSPI
-116 YLRLEREIAGITE
+116 YLRLEREISETPE
-129 ADGNVTNIQY
+129 AEDPAVSIRY
-139 FENNADCA
+139 FESNADCA

-165 LAVYCASG
+165 LATYCASG
-173 RLNNRLYVRILPGR
+173 RLHDRLYVRILPGR
-187 ESLELCMDQGIKGR
+187 ESLELCMEQGIKGR

-212 EMNAAILKQY
+212 EMNVAILKQY

-239 EKLAAAEMLG
+239 EKLEAAKMLG
-249 IPVYVIEPAQKT
+249 IPVYVIQPARK
-261 SDAAGNIPGT
+261 AGDT
-271 DAYSFAGICGKLE
+271 YSFAGICGKLE
-284 QLCDCKLSPQGS
+284 QLCDCKLSGQGS
-296 LEICLAGIGMGSK
+296 MEIRLAGIGMGSK

-334 GYSARIE
+334 RYSAKIE
-341 KKPYYMTAQILP
+341 KRPYYMTEQILP
-353 YLEQLQESESLAQQG
+353 YLEQLQKNGLTEQKDP
-368 TLRVTVL
+368 LRVTVL

-395 AIAAG
+395 TIAAG
-400 QLKGSVKIL
+400 TLNAGVQIL

-429 AVLSMHGKKLNH
+429 AILSMHGKKLNR
-441 LPATVAGHEKTF
+441 LSATVESHEKVF

-464 IGRML
+464 IGRLLAEAGL
-469 TETGLGTCE
+469 TDCE
-478 VIVGYQLSYPEENIR
+478 VIVGYQLSYQEESIR
-493 ILTPEQCEE
+493 ILTPGQCEE
-502 ITEDG
+502 ITEEG
-507 LYTCMIRNPHPQPGR
+507 LYTCLIRNPHWQPER
-522 LTHGREDTCFLRD
+522 LTHGRADICFLRD
-535 SSGTEGKMRRTP
+535 AKTP

-555 VSICKLHLTERSV
+555 VSICKLHLTQNAV
-568 VYDIGSGTGSVAVEI
+568 VYDIGSGTGSVAIEI
-583 AGLSGQLQVYAIER
+583 AGVPGRVQVYAIER
-597 KPEAVELLRKNREHF
+597 KPEAVELLRKNREQFH
-612 RMDNME
+612 MDNIQ
-618 IIEAP
+618 IIEAL

-635 HAFIGGSGGRLQE
+635 HAFIGGSGGRLLD
-648 ILQVLYRKN
+648 ILQNLYRKN

-671 IAELRE
+671 IAELKE
-677 VMETF
+677 VLDTF
-682 PVEDEEILQMQVNRV
+682 PVEEEEILQMQVSRV
-697 KKFWS
+697 KKLLS

-721 RETDLV
+721 TGKDPM
-727 DKVKKALLA
+727 DNTKKTKPGA
-736 EEENRNRGNGEVQ
+736 EETGNGKNGEVQ

>member
-44 TDSTEA
+44 TDAEA
-50 AQADGQPLVELHCG
+50 AGTKGQPLVSLHCG
-64 RMDREQMQKFLHDEG
+64 RMDRKQMEEFLRNEG

-90 ARAVTENLWGA
+90 ARVVTENIRDA
-101 VDTLKSLEKDAHFPI
+101 VKTQSPI
-116 YLRLEREIAGITE
+116 YLRLEREISETPE
-129 ADGNVTNIQY
+129 AEDPAVSIRY
-139 FENNADCA
+139 FESNADCA
-147 KALENTE
+147 KALENTD

-165 LAVYCASG
+165 LATYCASG
-173 RLNNRLYVRILPGR
+173 RLHDRLYVRILPGR
-187 ESLELCMDQGIKGR
+187 ESLELCMEQGIKGR

-222 DIRHM
+222 DIRHL

-239 EKLAAAEMLG
+239 EKLEAAKMLG
-249 IPVYVIEPAQKT
+249 IPVYVIQPARKAWDT
-261 SDAAGNIPGT
+261 
-271 DAYSFAGICGKLE
+271 YSFVGICEKLE
-284 QLCDCKLSPQGS
+284 QLCDCKLSGQGS
-296 LEICLAGIGMGSK
+296 MEICLAGIGMGSK

-334 GYSARIE
+334 RYSAKIE
-341 KKPYYMTAQILP
+341 KRPYYMTEQILP
-353 YLEQLQESESLAQQG
+353 YLEQLQENGITAQKDP
-368 TLRVTVL
+368 LRVTVL

-388 LYVALQE
+388 LYMALQE
-395 AIAAG
+395 AVATGTLNAG
-400 QLKGSVKIL
+400 VRIL

-429 AVLSMHGKKLNH
+429 VILSMHGKKLNR
-441 LPATVAGHEKTF
+441 LLATVESHEKVF

-464 IGRML
+464 IGRSLAEAGL
-469 TETGLGTCE
+469 TDCE
-478 VIVGYQLSYPEENIR
+478 VTVGYQLSYPEESIR
-493 ILTPEQCEE
+493 ILTPGQCEE
-502 ITEDG
+502 ITGEG
-507 LYTCMIRNPHPQPGR
+507 LYTCLIRNPHWQPER
-522 LTHGREDTCFLRD
+522 LTHGRADICFLRD
-535 SSGTEGKMRRTP
+535 AKTP

-555 VSICKLHLTERSV
+555 VSICKLHLTQNAV
-568 VYDIGSGTGSVAVEI
+568 VYDIGSGTGSVAIEI
-583 AGLSGQLQVYAIER
+583 AGVPGRVQVYAIER
-597 KPEAVELLRKNREHF
+597 KPEAVELLRKNRAYFH
-612 RMDNME
+612 MDNIQ

-635 HAFIGGSGGRLQE
+635 HAFIGGSGGRLMD
-648 ILQVLYRKN
+648 ILWALYRKN

-671 IAELRE
+671 IAELKE
-677 VMETF
+677 VLDTF
-682 PVEDEEILQMQVNRV
+682 PVEEEEILQMQVSRV
-697 KKFWS
+697 KKLGD

-721 RETDLV
+721 IGTDPM
-727 DKVKKALLA
+727 DNAKKTKQDAG
-736 EEENRNRGNGEVQ
+736 EIENGKNGEVQ

>member
-38 IVMREQ
+38 IVMRDQ
-44 TDSTEA
+44 TDAEA
-50 AQADGQPLVELHCG
+50 ARAKGHSLVSLHRG
-64 RMDREQMQKFLHDEG
+64 RMDRKQMEEFLCNDG

-90 ARAVTENLWGA
+90 ARVVTENIRDA
-101 VDTLKSLEKDAHFPI
+101 VKTQSSI
-116 YLRLEREIAGITE
+116 YLRLEREISQTPE
-129 ADGNVTNIQY
+129 AEDPAVSIRY
-139 FENNADCA
+139 FESNADCA

-165 LAVYCASG
+165 LATYCASG
-173 RLNNRLYVRILPGR
+173 RLHDRLYVRILPGR
-187 ESLELCMDQGIKGR
+187 ESLELCMEQGIKGR

-227 VTKNSGRTGGYQ
+227 VTKNSGRTGGYR
-239 EKLAAAEMLG
+239 EKLEAAKMLG
-249 IPVYVIEPAQKT
+249 IPVYVIQPVKNTVEAI
-261 SDAAGNIPGT
+261 GNMPRT
-271 DAYSFAGICGKLE
+271 DTYSFEGICGKLE
-284 QLCDCKLSPQGS
+284 QLCDCKLSGQGS
-296 LEICLAGIGMGSK
+296 MEICLAGIGMGSK
-309 DGQTQEVQHAIETA
+309 DGQTQEVQHVIETA

-334 GYSARIE
+334 RYSAKIE
-341 KKPYYMTAQILP
+341 KRPYYMTEQILP
-353 YLEQLQESESLAQQG
+353 YLEQLQKNGFTAQKDP
-368 TLRVTVL
+368 LRVTVL

-395 AIAAG
+395 TIAAG
-400 QLKGSVKIL
+400 ALNARVRIL

-429 AVLSMHGKKLNH
+429 AILSMHGKKLNR
-441 LPATVAGHEKTF
+441 LSATVESHEKVF

-464 IGRML
+464 IGRLLAEAGL
-469 TETGLGTCE
+469 TDCE
-478 VIVGYQLSYPEENIR
+478 VIVGYQLSYPEESIR
-493 ILTPEQCEE
+493 ILTPGQCEE
-502 ITEDG
+502 ITEEG
-507 LYTCMIRNPHPQPGR
+507 LYTCLIRNPHWQPER
-522 LTHGREDTCFLRD
+522 LTHGRSDTCFLRD
-535 SSGTEGKMRRTP
+535 AKTP

-555 VSICKLHLTERSV
+555 VSICKLHLTQNAV
-568 VYDIGSGTGSVAVEI
+568 VYDIGSGTGSVAIEI
-583 AGLSGQLQVYAIER
+583 AGVPGRVQVYAIER

-612 RMDNME
+612 HMDNIQ

-635 HAFIGGSGGRLQE
+635 HAFIGGSGGRLLD

-671 IAELRE
+671 IAELKE
-677 VMETF
+677 VLDTF
-682 PVEDEEILQMQVNRV
+682 PVEEEEILQMQVSRV
-697 KKFWS
+697 KKLLS

-721 RETDLV
+721 TGTDPMDNEKKTKQDAGETGNG
-727 DKVKKALLA
+727 K
-736 EEENRNRGNGEVQ
+736 NGEVQ

>member
-44 TDSTEA
+44 TDADA
-50 AQADGQPLVELHCG
+50 AGAKEQPLVSLHRG
-64 RMDREQMQKFLHDEG
+64 RMDRRQMEEFLCNEG

-90 ARAVTENLWGA
+90 AKVVTENLRGA
-101 VDTLKSLEKDAHFPI
+101 VATLQTFEKKAQFPI
-116 YLRLEREIAGITE
+116 YLRLEREIVETPE
-129 ADGNVTNIQY
+129 AENPAVNIRY
-139 FENNADCA
+139 FESNADCA
-147 KALENTE
+147 RALENTE

-165 LAVYCASG
+165 LAMYCTSG
-173 RLNNRLYVRILPGR
+173 RLHDRLYVRILPGR
-187 ESLELCMDQGIKGR
+187 ESLELCMEQGIKGR

-239 EKLAAAEMLG
+239 EKLEAAKILG
-249 IPVYVIEPAQKT
+249 IPVYVIQPARKAVEAT
-261 SDAAGNIPGT
+261 GNTLRT
-271 DAYSFAGICGKLE
+271 DTDSFAGICRKLE
-284 QLCDCKLSPQGS
+284 QLCDCKFSGQGS
-296 LEICLAGIGMGSK
+296 MEIRLAGIGMGSK

-334 GYSARIE
+334 RYSAKIE
-341 KKPYYMTAQILP
+341 KRPYYMTEQILP
-353 YLEQLQESESLAQQG
+353 YLEQLQKNGITAHQKP
-368 TLRVTVL
+368 LRVTVL

-395 AIAAG
+395 AVAAG
-400 QLKGSVKIL
+400 VLNAGVQIL
-409 PGISSVVSLAARVGE
+409 PGISSVVSLSARVGE

-429 AVLSMHGKKLNH
+429 AILSMHGKKLNR
-441 LPATVAGHEKTF
+441 LSATVESHEKVF

-464 IGRML
+464 IGRLLAEAGL
-469 TETGLGTCE
+469 TDCE
-478 VIVGYQLSYPEENIR
+478 VTVGYQMSYPEENIR
-493 ILTPEQCEE
+493 LLTPGQCEE
-502 ITEDG
+502 ITEEG
-507 LYTCMIRNPHPQPGR
+507 LYTCLIRNPHWQPGR
-522 LTHGREDTCFLRD
+522 LTHGRADTCFLRD
-535 SSGTEGKMRRTP
+535 AKTP

-555 VSICKLHLTERSV
+555 VSICKLHLTQNAV
-568 VYDIGSGTGSVAVEI
+568 VYDIGSGTGSVAIEI
-583 AGLSGQLQVYAIER
+583 AGVPGEVQVYAIER
-597 KPEAVELLRKNREHF
+597 KPEAVELLRKNREQFH
-612 RMDNME
+612 MDNIQ

-635 HAFIGGSGGRLQE
+635 HAFIGGSGGRLLD
-648 ILQVLYRKN
+648 ILQTLYRKN
-657 PHMRIVINAISMET
+657 PHMRIVINAVSMET
-671 IAELRE
+671 IAELKE
-677 VMETF
+677 VLDTF
-682 PVEDEEILQMQVNRV
+682 PVEEEEILQMQVSRV
-697 KKFWS
+697 KKLGG

-708 ENPVWICSFTFRE
+708 ENPVWICSFTFW
-721 RETDLV
+721 ETGTDPM
-727 DKVKKALLA
+727 DNATKTKQDAGETGNGK
-736 EEENRNRGNGEVQ
+736 NGEVQ

>member
-44 TDSTEA
+44 TKGTEA
-50 AQADGQPLVELHCG
+50 AGTKGQSLVSLHRG
-64 RMDREQMQKFLHDEG
+64 RMDREQMEEFLRNEG

-90 ARAVTENLWGA
+90 ARVVTENIQSA
-101 VDTLKSLEKDAHFPI
+101 VNTLRTTERETQFPI
-116 YLRLEREIAGITE
+116 YLRLEREIAETPE
-129 ADGNVTNIQY
+129 AEDPAVSIRY
-139 FENNADCA
+139 FESNADCA

-165 LAVYCASG
+165 LATYCASG
-173 RLNNRLYVRILPGR
+173 RLHDRLYVRILPGR
-187 ESLELCMDQGIKGR
+187 ESLELCMEQGIKGR

-239 EKLAAAEMLG
+239 EKLEAAKMLG
-249 IPVYVIEPAQKT
+249 IPVYVIQPAGKAWDT
-261 SDAAGNIPGT
+261 
-271 DAYSFAGICGKLE
+271 YSFAGICEKLE
-284 QLCDCKLSPQGS
+284 QLCDCKISGQGS
-296 LEICLAGIGMGSK
+296 MEICLAGIGMGSK
-309 DGQTQEVQHAIETA
+309 VGQTQEVQHAIETA

-334 GYSARIE
+334 RYSAKIE
-341 KKPYYMTAQILP
+341 KRPYYMTEQILP
-353 YLEQLQESESLAQQG
+353 YLEQLQENGITAQKDP
-368 TLRVTVL
+368 LRVTVL

-395 AIAAG
+395 AVAIGALNAE
-400 QLKGSVKIL
+400 VRIL
-409 PGISSVVSLAARVGE
+409 PGISSVATLAARVGE

-429 AVLSMHGKKLNH
+429 AILSMHGKKLNR
-441 LPATVAGHEKTF
+441 LSTTVESHEKVF

-464 IGRML
+464 IGRSLAEAGL
-469 TETGLGTCE
+469 TDCE
-478 VIVGYQLSYPEENIR
+478 VTVGYQLSYPEESIR
-493 ILTPEQCEE
+493 ILTPGQCEE
-502 ITEDG
+502 ITGEG
-507 LYTCMIRNPHPQPGR
+507 LYTCLIRNPHWQPER
-522 LTHGREDTCFLRD
+522 LTHGRADICFLRD
-535 SSGTEGKMRRTP
+535 AKTP

-555 VSICKLHLTERSV
+555 VSICKLHLTQNAV
-568 VYDIGSGTGSVAVEI
+568 VYDIGSGTGSVAIEI
-583 AGLSGQLQVYAIER
+583 AGVPGRVQVYAIER

-612 RMDNME
+612 HMDNIQ

-635 HAFIGGSGGRLQE
+635 HAFIGGSGGRLMD

-671 IAELRE
+671 IAELKE
-677 VMETF
+677 VLDTF
-682 PVEDEEILQMQVNRV
+682 PVEEEEILQMQVSRV
-697 KKFWS
+697 KKLLN

-721 RETDLV
+721 TGTDPMDNEKKTKQDAGETGNG
-727 DKVKKALLA
+727 K
-736 EEENRNRGNGEVQ
+736 NGEVQ

>member
-38 IVMREQ
+38 IVMRDQ
-44 TDSTEA
+44 TDAEA
-50 AQADGQPLVELHCG
+50 ARAKEQSLVSLHRG
-64 RMDREQMQKFLHDEG
+64 RMDRKQIEEFLRNEG

-90 ARAVTENLWGA
+90 ARVVTENLRGA
-101 VDTLKSLEKDAHFPI
+101 VAALQTSEKKAQSPI
-116 YLRLEREIAGITE
+116 YLRLEREISETPE
-129 ADGNVTNIQY
+129 AEDPAVSIRY
-139 FENNADCA
+139 FESNADCV

-165 LAVYCASG
+165 LATYCASG
-173 RLNNRLYVRILPGR
+173 RLHDRLYVRILPGR
-187 ESLELCMDQGIKGR
+187 ESLELCMEQGIKGR

-239 EKLAAAEMLG
+239 EKLEAAKMLG
-249 IPVYVIEPAQKT
+249 IPVYVILPARKAVDT
-261 SDAAGNIPGT
+261 
-271 DAYSFAGICGKLE
+271 YSFAGICGKLE
-284 QLCDCKLSPQGS
+284 QLCDCKLSGQGS
-296 LEICLAGIGMGSK
+296 MEICLAGIGMGSK

-334 GYSARIE
+334 RYSAKIE
-341 KKPYYMTAQILP
+341 KRPYYMTEQILP
-353 YLEQLQESESLAQQG
+353 YLEQLQKNGLTAQKDP
-368 TLRVTVL
+368 LRVTVL

-395 AIAAG
+395 TIAAG
-400 QLKGSVKIL
+400 ALNAGVRIL

-429 AVLSMHGKKLNH
+429 AILSMHGKKLNR
-441 LPATVAGHEKTF
+441 LSATVESHEKVF

-464 IGRML
+464 IGRLLAEVGL
-469 TETGLGTCE
+469 TDCE
-478 VIVGYQLSYPEENIR
+478 VTVGYQLSYPEESIR
-493 ILTPEQCEE
+493 ILTPGQCEE
-502 ITEDG
+502 ITEEG
-507 LYTCMIRNPHPQPGR
+507 LYTCLIRNPHWQPER
-522 LTHGREDTCFLRD
+522 LTHGRADICFLRD
-535 SSGTEGKMRRTP
+535 AKTP

-555 VSICKLHLTERSV
+555 VSICKLHLTQNAV
-568 VYDIGSGTGSVAVEI
+568 VYDIGSGTGSVAIEI
-583 AGLSGQLQVYAIER
+583 AGVPGGVQVYAIER

-612 RMDNME
+612 HMDNME
-618 IIEAP
+618 IIEAL

-635 HAFIGGSGGRLQE
+635 HAFIGGSGGRLLE

-677 VMETF
+677 VLEAF
-682 PVEDEEILQMQVNRV
+682 PVEEEEILQMQVSRV
-697 KKFWS
+697 KKLGG

-721 RETDLV
+721 IGTDPMDNAKKTKQGAGETGNG
-727 DKVKKALLA
+727 K
-736 EEENRNRGNGEVQ
+736 NGEVQ

>member
-44 TDSTEA
+44 TDAEA
-50 AQADGQPLVELHCG
+50 ARTKEQPFVSLHRS
-64 RMDREQMQKFLHDEG
+64 RMDREQMEEFLRNEG

-90 ARAVTENLWGA
+90 ARVVTENIQSA
-101 VDTLKSLEKDAHFPI
+101 VNTLRTTERETQFPI
-116 YLRLEREIAGITE
+116 YLRLEREISETPE
-129 ADGNVTNIQY
+129 AEDPAVSIWY
-139 FENNADCA
+139 FESNADCA

-165 LAVYCASG
+165 LATYCASG
-173 RLNNRLYVRILPGR
+173 RLHDRLYVRILPGR
-187 ESLELCMDQGIKGR
+187 ESLELCMEQGIKGR

-239 EKLAAAEMLG
+239 EKLEAAKMLG
-249 IPVYVIEPAQKT
+249 IPVYVIQPARKAWDT
-261 SDAAGNIPGT
+261 
-271 DAYSFAGICGKLE
+271 YSFAGICGKLE
-284 QLCDCKLSPQGS
+284 QLCGCKFSGQGS
-296 LEICLAGIGMGSK
+296 MEICLAGIGMGSK
-309 DGQTQEVQHAIETA
+309 VGQTQEVQHAIETA

-334 GYSARIE
+334 RYSAKIE
-341 KKPYYMTAQILP
+341 KRPYYMTEQILP
-353 YLEQLQESESLAQQG
+353 YLEQLQENGITAQKDP
-368 TLRVTVL
+368 LRVTVL

-395 AIAAG
+395 AVAIGALNAE
-400 QLKGSVKIL
+400 VRIL
-409 PGISSVVSLAARVGE
+409 PGISSVATLAARVGE

-429 AVLSMHGKKLNH
+429 AILSMHGKKLNR
-441 LPATVAGHEKTF
+441 LSTTVESHEKVF

-464 IGRML
+464 IGRSLAEAGL
-469 TETGLGTCE
+469 TDCE
-478 VIVGYQLSYPEENIR
+478 VTVGYQLSYPEESIR
-493 ILTPEQCEE
+493 ILTPGQCEE
-502 ITEDG
+502 ITGEG
-507 LYTCMIRNPHPQPGR
+507 LYTCLIRNPHWQPER
-522 LTHGREDTCFLRD
+522 LTHGRADICFLRD
-535 SSGTEGKMRRTP
+535 AKTP

-555 VSICKLHLTERSV
+555 VSICKLHLTENAV
-568 VYDIGSGTGSVAVEI
+568 VYDIGSGTGSVAIEI
-583 AGLSGQLQVYAIER
+583 ARVPGRVQVYAIER
-597 KPEAVELLRKNREHF
+597 KLEAVELLRKNREHF
-612 RMDNME
+612 HMDNIQ

-623 APEGLEELPVPT
+623 APEGMEELPVPT
-635 HAFIGGSGGRLQE
+635 HAFIGGSGGRLLD
-648 ILQVLYRKN
+648 ILQTLYRKN

-671 IAELRE
+671 IAELKE
-677 VMETF
+677 VLDTF
-682 PVEDEEILQMQVNRV
+682 PVEEEEILQMQVSRV
-697 KKFWS
+697 KKLGV

-721 RETDLV
+721 TGKNPMDNEKKTKQDAGETGNG
-727 DKVKKALLA
+727 K
-736 EEENRNRGNGEVQ
+736 NGEVQ

>member
-44 TDSTEA
+44 TDAEA
-50 AQADGQPLVELHCG
+50 AGAKEQPRVSLHRG
-64 RMDREQMQKFLHDEG
+64 RMDRKQMEEFLCSEG

-90 ARAVTENLWGA
+90 AKVVTENLRGA
-101 VDTLKSLEKDAHFPI
+101 VATLQTSEKKAQFPI
-116 YLRLEREIAGITE
+116 YLRLEREIVETPE
-129 ADGNVTNIQY
+129 AENPAVNIRY
-139 FENNADCA
+139 FESNADCA
-147 KALENTE
+147 RALENTE

-165 LAVYCASG
+165 LAMYCTSG
-173 RLNNRLYVRILPGR
+173 RLHDRLYVRVLPGR
-187 ESLELCMDQGIKGR
+187 ESLELCMEQGIKGR

-239 EKLAAAEMLG
+239 EKLEAAKILG
-249 IPVYVIEPAQKT
+249 IPVYVIQPAQK
-261 SDAAGNIPGT
+261 AV
-271 DAYSFAGICGKLE
+271 DAYSFAGICRKLE
-284 QLCDCKLSPQGS
+284 QLCDCKFSGQGS
-296 LEICLAGIGMGSK
+296 MEIRLAGIGMGSR

-334 GYSARIE
+334 RYSAKIE
-341 KKPYYMTAQILP
+341 KRPYYMTEQILP
-353 YLEQLQESESLAQQG
+353 YLEQLQKNGITAQQKP
-368 TLRVTVL
+368 LRVTVL

-395 AIAAG
+395 AVAAG
-400 QLKGSVKIL
+400 VLNAGVQIL
-409 PGISSVVSLAARVGE
+409 PGISSVVSLSARVGE

-429 AVLSMHGKKLNH
+429 AILSMHGKKLNR
-441 LPATVAGHEKTF
+441 LSATVESHEKVF

-464 IGRML
+464 IGRLLAEAGL
-469 TETGLGTCE
+469 TDCE
-478 VIVGYQLSYPEENIR
+478 VTVGYQMSYPEENIR
-493 ILTPEQCEE
+493 LLTPGMCEE
-502 ITEDG
+502 ITEEG
-507 LYTCMIRNPHPQPGR
+507 LYTCLIRNPHWQPER
-522 LTHGREDTCFLRD
+522 LTHGRADTCFLRD
-535 SSGTEGKMRRTP
+535 AKTP

-555 VSICKLHLTERSV
+555 VSICKLHLTQNAV
-568 VYDIGSGTGSVAVEI
+568 VYDIGSGTGSVAIEI
-583 AGLSGQLQVYAIER
+583 AGVPGEVQVYAIER
-597 KPEAVELLRKNREHF
+597 KPEAVELLRKNREQFH
-612 RMDNME
+612 MDNIQ

-635 HAFIGGSGGRLQE
+635 HVFIGGSGGRLLD

-671 IAELRE
+671 IAELKE
-677 VMETF
+677 VLDTF
-682 PVEDEEILQMQVNRV
+682 PVEEEEILQMQVSRV
-697 KKFWS
+697 KKLGG

-721 RETDLV
+721 TGTDPMDNAKKTKQNAGETGNG
-727 DKVKKALLA
+727 K
-736 EEENRNRGNGEVQ
+736 NGEVQ